1 MELAKNYDEKF
12 KAKIFPGYAQI
23 KHDGVPITF
32 TNSAGVI
39 AGVTRQNEQCLSVP
53 HIIEQLKFLLIKPG
67 SSVTMEILVPGEA
80 FKYSSGLV
88 RRQVPDE
95 ETAKL
100 RGYVFDANLQA
111 QPKETYY
118 IRWQQFN
125 NDYAAIK
132 GTADALGT
140 EVFYKPCTSIK
151 VESISGVEALY
162 ESLSKERP
170 GLEGIMVHALNKPFS
185 PGKRCWGM
193 CRYKPQPTID
203 LLVGGF
209 EEAISE
215 DGTPLGMVGRVNVF
229 LRRSFDTDP
238 MIGWRKGEPVWTRES
253 PHSSVWQA
261 PVGVGPGKLN
271 HEERKQLWE
280 DYQSTWWGNY
290 PLYAEIKFMPDESYK
305 ALRQPTVQRLRQDK
319 TEGDVLVY

>member
-1 MELAKNYDEKF
+1 MSKNAPMELAKNYDEKF

-23 KHDGVPITF
+23 KYDGVPITF
-32 TNSAGVI
+32 TNVAGVI
-39 AGVTRQNEQCLSVP
+39 AGVTRQNEQCFSVP

-67 SSVTMEILVPGEA
+67 ASVTMEILVPDEA

-140 EVFYKPCTSIK
+140 EVFYQPA
-151 VESISGVEALY
+151 ESTRVNNIDEVQDLY
-162 ESLSKERP
+162 ELWSRNMH
-170 GLEGIMVHALNKPFS
+170 LEGVMVHALNKPFS

-203 LLVGGF
+203 LRVKSY

-215 DGTPLGMVGRVNVF
+215 DGAPLGMVGRVNVS
-229 LRRSFDTDP
+229 LIRQRGPLLTKST
-238 MIGWRKGEPVWTRES
+238 
-253 PHSSVWQA
+253 
-261 PVGVGPGKLN
+261 VGVGPGKLT
-271 HEERKQLWE
+271 HDERKRLWE
-280 DYQSTWWGNY
+280 EAIQPADPALVGNVHCRI
-290 PLYAEIKFMPDESYK
+290 PREHVLAEIKYMPDPSYD
-305 ALRQPTVQRLRQDK
+305 ALRQPTIQRLRTDK
-319 TEGDVLVY
+319 TESDVLVY

>member
-1 MELAKNYDEKF
+1 MSKNAPMELAKNYDEKF

-32 TNSAGVI
+32 TNIAGVI

-132 GTADALGT
+132 GAADALGT

-151 VESISGVEALY
+151 VERISGVEALY
-162 ESLSKERP
+162 ESLSKDRP

-203 LLVGGF
+203 LKVSHY
-209 EEAISE
+209 EEAVAGETE
-215 DGTPLGMVGRVNVF
+215 DGPPKGTPLGMVGRVNVI
-229 LRRSFDTDP
+229 LRRQGRPD
-238 MIGWRKGEPVWTRES
+238 
-253 PHSSVWQA
+253 SV
-261 PVGVGPGKLN
+261 VGVGPGKLT
-271 HEERKQLWE
+271 HDERKALWQACQRIQDTESDAKIGVPRE
-280 DYQSTWWGNY
+280 DV
-290 PLYAEIKFMPDESYK
+290 YAEIKYMPDPSYD
-305 ALRQPTVQRLRQDK
+305 ALRQPTIQRLRTDK
-319 TEGDVLVY
+319 TEGDILVY